1 MKSSKMFCSLPPVS
15 ATQRTSPGAVE
26 VGTPSACG
34 TGAAHRVQGVFQGL
48 HASKMGQKQQLDSW
62 DPFSVIFIYGINNI
76 YIIVNEYIY
85 IYLIVR
91 IDYIISF
98 PSVYPQLDHE
108 FYLLLYLL
116 AMGKMKITRFV

>member
-1 MKSSKMFCSLPPVS
+1 
-15 ATQRTSPGAVE
+15 
-26 VGTPSACG
+26 
-34 TGAAHRVQGVFQGL
+34 
-48 HASKMGQKQQLDSW
+48 MGQKQQLDSW

-85 IYLIVR
+85 IIVR

>member
-1 MKSSKMFCSLPPVS
+1 MKSSKMFCRSPPVS

-85 IYLIVR
+85 IFN
-91 IDYIISF
+91 S
-98 PSVYPQLDHE
+98 
-108 FYLLLYLL
+108 
-116 AMGKMKITRFV
+116 